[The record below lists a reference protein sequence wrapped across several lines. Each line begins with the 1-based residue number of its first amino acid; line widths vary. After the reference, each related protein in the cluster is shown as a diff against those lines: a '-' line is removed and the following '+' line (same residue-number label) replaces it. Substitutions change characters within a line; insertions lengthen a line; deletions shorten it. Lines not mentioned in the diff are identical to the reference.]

1 MANKATPRILIVE
14 DNATFR
20 ETMREL
26 LRDMGYKVRGARN
39 LSKAVKRLT
48 HHNFDLVLSDVEI
61 GDGTGF
67 DVLKVA
73 RQTRPDAHIVLMSA
87 SADPSIVQEARNE
100 GARFLPK
107 PFRLPELMQV
117 IEELLNAADSA
128 GPAAP
133 EA

>member
-73 RQTRPDAHIVLMSA
+73 HERQRRPHHCARGAQRGRALFAQAFSLA
-87 SADPSIVQEARNE
+87 RADE
-100 GARFLPK
+100 G
-107 PFRLPELMQV
+107 
-117 IEELLNAADSA
+117 D
-128 GPAAP
+128 
-133 EA
+133 